1 VTENEEEKHM
11 HDPWSRVTGGLI
23 LILLGILF
31 LLATMDVL
39 SWGIWW
45 AYFLCGLG
53 VIFIL
58 EAVLRS
64 GSPEFRQHIT
74 GRLIA
79 GVILMFIG
87 GSFIFGV
94 TNWWPFILIGVG
106 VALVISTLW
115 TQKKPKE

>member
-1 VTENEEEKHM
+1 MSENKEDKSK
-11 HDPWSRVTGGLI
+11 HDPWSRVTGGSI
-23 LILLGILF
+23 LILLGVLF
-31 LLATMDVL
+31 LLATLDIV
-39 SWGIWW
+39 SWGDWW
-45 AYFLCGLG
+45 KYFLCGLG
-53 VIFIL
+53 FIFIL

-64 GSPEFRQHIT
+64 GDPKFRQHIT

-79 GVILMFIG
+79 GTVLILIG

-115 TQKKPKE
+115 GKKKPE